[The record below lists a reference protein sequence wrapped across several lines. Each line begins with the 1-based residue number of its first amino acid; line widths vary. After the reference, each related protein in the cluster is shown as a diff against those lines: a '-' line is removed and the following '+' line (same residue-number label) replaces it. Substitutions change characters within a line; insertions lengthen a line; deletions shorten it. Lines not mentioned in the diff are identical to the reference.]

1 MLRKTGKIV
10 EAKVNFPNVLLV
22 LCRGL
27 IYYAK
32 SKKGKLGPRR
42 NAQQTQQSQ
51 ESPPG
56 VQPAINFNESAQN
69 ARKSA

>member
-1 MLRKTGKIV
+1 M
-10 EAKVNFPNVLLV
+10 NFPNVPLV

-32 SKKGKLGPRR
+32 SNKTANSGSGEMLNKHK
-42 NAQQTQQSQ
+42 QSQ

-56 VQPAINFNESAQN
+56 VWPAINFNESAQN